1 MAKRPQPPSAPP
13 PGRSSLSTRI
23 RFSPQVLVFMATA
36 LLVFYP
42 LREAVGA
49 FIFWLHGASY
59 RQVDFVVSEVV
70 PNEGYPYARGLLEPG
85 GTEWVMEVEETA
97 AGPVVAAAPEV
108 SAAPGSRIRV
118 WWSETAPV
126 VGFGPGRSTKIAPVA
141 ARPRVPGF
149 GSCALWALC
158 SLAAL
163 WLGLQA
169 TFRVA
174 RRFSREWRT

>member
-1 MAKRPQPPSAPP
+1 MAKRQTSSTP
-13 PGRSSLSTRI
+13 PGHPGLSTRF
-23 RFSPQVLVFMATA
+23 RFSPQVLVFAATA
-36 LLVFYP
+36 LLVFFP

-49 FIFWLHGASY
+49 FIFWLHGSSY
-59 RQVDFVVSEVV
+59 RQLDFVVSEVV

-85 GTEWVMEVEETA
+85 GTEWVLEIEETA
-97 AGPVVAAAPEV
+97 AGPVVAEAPEV
-108 SAAPGSRIRV
+108 AAAPGSRIRV
-118 WWSETAPV
+118 WWSDTAPV
-126 VGFGPGRSTKIAPVA
+126 VGFGRGRSTKMAPVA
-141 ARPRVPGF
+141 ARPRLSGA

-174 RRFSREWRT
+174 RRFSRDLRT